1 MKQIIDNSGKI
12 LAIVLK
18 SEIDFKE
25 GKNFF
30 TKDETE
36 MQLATFNLPKDT
48 VIDKHVHITQERTT
62 QNTSEAI
69 IVIDGMIQVDI
80 YDESRLLICSEI
92 LAYGDV
98 IALFSGGHG
107 IKIIEDAK
115 FVETKQG
122 PYLQEKDKYKF

>member
-25 GKNFF
+25 DKNFF

-48 VIDKHVHITQERTT
+48 VIDKHIHITQERTT

-115 FVETKQG
+115 FVETKSRSIFAR
-122 PYLQEKDKYKF
+122 KR